1 MCLVVFAWDPG
12 AERRLVLVGNRDEF
26 HARPTAPMEWWGE
39 PPMLAGRDLLA
50 GGTWLAVD
58 AAGRFGVLTNFRGSA
73 GPADAPSRG
82 TLIPRFLA
90 GSYSP
95 GEFLD
100 GVAREAGRY
109 AGFSLLLGDR
119 HELAYFSNGERAPPR
134 RLGGG
139 TYGLS
144 NGLLDSPWPKVMQSR
159 ARLGAQLAIAKAPE
173 HLLDVL
179 ADRRV
184 APDDGLPDTGAT
196 RELERRLSAP
206 FIVGEDYGTRS
217 SSVLWL
223 HGDGSGVALERSHGR
238 DGEPTAL
245 RRFEIGARS

>member
-26 HARPTAPMEWWGE
+26 HARPTAPMDWWGE
-39 PPMLAGRDLLA
+39 PPLLAGRDLLA
-50 GGTWLAVD
+50 GGTWLGID
-58 AAGRFGVLTNFRGSA
+58 AAGRYGVLTNFRGNA
-73 GPADAPSRG
+73 GPAGAPSRG

-90 GSYSP
+90 GAGSP
-95 GEFLD
+95 GDFLD
-100 GVAREAGRY
+100 EIAREAERY
-109 AGFSLLLGDR
+109 AGFSLRLGDR
-119 HELAYFSNGERAPPR
+119 HELAYFSNGEREPPR

-144 NGLLDSPWPKVMQSR
+144 NGRLDSPWPKVKNSR
-159 ARLGAQLAIAKAPE
+159 VRLSRQLAVATAPE
-173 HLLDVL
+173 QLFDVL
-179 ADRRV
+179 TDRRV
-184 APDDGLPDTGAT
+184 AADHELPDTGVP

-223 HGDGSGVALERSHGR
+223 QGDGSGVALERSHGS

-245 RRFEIGARS
+245 RRFELGARS

>member
-1 MCLVVFAWDPG
+1 MCLVVFEWDPA

-26 HARPTAPMEWWGE
+26 HARPTAPMAWWGE
-39 PPMLAGRDLLA
+39 PPVLGGRDLLA

-58 AAGRFGVLTNFRGSA
+58 AAGRFGVLTNFRGGGA
-73 GPADAPSRG
+73 PQDPPSRG

-90 GSYSP
+90 ADASP

-100 GVAREAGRY
+100 DLAGDAQRY

-119 HELAYFSNGERAPPR
+119 HELAYLSNGERSPR
-134 RLGGG
+134 QRLARG

-144 NGLLDSPWPKVMQSR
+144 NGLLDSPWPKVTASR
-159 ARLGAQLAIAKAPE
+159 ARLAAALAAGTAPE
-173 HLLDVL
+173 PLLDLL

-184 APDDGLPDTGAT
+184 AADGELPDTGLAL
-196 RELERRLSAP
+196 ELERRLSAP
-206 FIVGEDYGTRS
+206 FIVGEGYGTRS

-223 HGDGSGVALERSHGR
+223 SGDGRGVVLERTHAP
-238 DGEPTAL
+238 DGASTGL
-245 RRFEIGARS
+245 RRFVIGAGR